1 MKEYHE
7 ASRHLKDL
15 EKALS
20 LGQNAATETALRK
33 LQAVM
38 RNDVTSAY
46 GKRGEYASE
55 LVGAGAQ
62 DLMPKLAGQALQ
74 PWAPRGLRS
83 YAVGGS
89 AAVGG
94 GIANPATLPAI
105 LAALSPRVVGSGAYR
120 AGQSSKLLA
129 EMLAYVP
136 PGAAQASFQ
145 GGRAARESR

>member
-1 MKEYHE
+1 
-7 ASRHLKDL
+7 
-15 EKALS
+15 
-20 LGQNAATETALRK
+20 
-33 LQAVM
+33 M

-62 DLMPKLAGQALQ
+62 DLMPMLAGQALQ

-105 LAALSPRVVGSGAYR
+105 LAALSPRVVGSGAHR
-120 AGQSSKLLA
+120 AGQANRLLRS

-136 PGAAQASFQ
+136 PGAPRQASFQ
-145 GGRAARESR
+145 AGRAC